1 MIEYEAMEVKGRL
14 LEWRGVRH
22 FLSHES
28 GPFAQFVKYGVIG
41 VIATCVQMFG
51 FYLLA
56 ATCLKCLGADD
67 WAVRFAGLPS
77 VEISDGARAFRAAVA
92 TAGGFVA
99 ANVFCWVMNRMFVF
113 KPGRF
118 SWYAE
123 LAMFFGA
130 SSLAMVISLFVMKFM
145 IDQLG
150 MMTTV
155 AGLLNVIIA
164 FMINFFVR
172 RFFIFKR

>member
-1 MIEYEAMEVKGRL
+1 MAFKGVS
-14 LEWRGVRH
+14 EKVRNV
-22 FLSHES
+22 LSHDC
-28 GPFAQFVKYGVIG
+28 GPFLQFIKYGVIG
-41 VIATCVQMFG
+41 VMSTMVQYAVF
-51 FYLLA
+51 FLLA
-56 ATCLKCLGADD
+56 ATCLKCLAADD
-67 WAVRFAGLPS
+67 VAVRLLGFPS
-77 VEISDGARAFRAAVA
+77 AEFTGGEPWYATRGMIAAVA
-92 TAGGFVA
+92 TGIGFVV
-99 ANVFCWVMNRMFVF
+99 ANLFCWVMNRMFVF

-123 LAMFFGA
+123 LAMFFVA